1 MNKYRI
7 QDKETGEWSTETYT
21 MEELSA
27 KYKAQEITVRPVQ
40 QDGSEGESRSITPE
54 VREEP
59 SAGLWATTMRNL
71 RTGWTNWSGRS
82 TCREFW
88 VLWLATAII
97 YALFRLAFFWME
109 EEPCF
114 AILDVVVC
122 VALFI
127 PVLSCMVRRRHDV
140 GKSGSWLLYCS
151 PLLFLVHSA
160 VLGMFIFTNY
170 GIEHYEW
177 FAGEEDDL
185 VVSHGQDWLAN
196 LYLWFNQ
203 LYGGG
208 IHRYDYS
215 YGSGFY
221 YEVSRWDDSSPLLTS
236 ILLVLFALVF
246 ILMMRDSQKGTNQ
259 WGVSPKYGEDGTKCP
274 PVDVTSAGMFKL
286 TGRLFSK
293 TWSDWHGRATRR
305 EYWLG
310 SLGVFIC
317 QLPMFSLLE
326 AMFSMHRH
334 LDHYPMQMLLAI
346 VLYAVNLLVFG
357 AVGWNA
363 CARRLHDTGR
373 SGWWV
378 LASILPVFNIVV
390 LIFTLL
396 DSAPG
401 RNKYGLSVKYP
412 FSDEDV
418 AQMKQLGVSAKQYVF
433 LKATKA
439 MEASKDASKA

>member
-1 MNKYRI
+1 MNKYSA
-7 QDKETGEWSTETYT
+7 QDKATGAYNPNT
-21 MEELSA
+21 
-27 KYKAQEITVRPVQ
+27 
-40 QDGSEGESRSITPE
+40 
-54 VREEP
+54 
-59 SAGLWATTMRNL
+59 AGLWAVTMRNL
-71 RTGWTNWSGRS
+71 RIGWTDWHGRS
-82 TCREFW
+82 TRREFW

-97 YALFRLAFFWME
+97 YALFRFAFFWME
-109 EEPCF
+109 AEPCF

-127 PVLSCMVRRRHDV
+127 PALSCMVRRLHDV
-140 GKSGSWLLYCS
+140 GKGGSWLLCCA

-160 VLGMFIFTNY
+160 VLGLFCFTKY

-177 FAGEEDDL
+177 FAGEEDGL

-215 YGSGFY
+215 DGSGFY
-221 YEVSRWDDSSPLLTS
+221 YEVSHWDDSSPLLTS
-236 ILLVLFALVF
+236 ILLALFALVF
-246 ILMMRDSQKGTNQ
+246 ILMVRDSQKGTNQ
-259 WGVSPKYGEDGTKCP
+259 WGVSPKYGEDGSKCP
-274 PVDVTSAGMFKL
+274 PVDAASAGMFKL

-317 QLPMFSLLE
+317 QLPMFVLVGLVFSLNLG
-326 AMFSMHRH
+326 H
-334 LDHYPMQMLLAI
+334 DYKMLLAV

-378 LASILPVFNIVV
+378 LASVLPVFNIVV

-418 AQMKQLGVSAKQYVF
+418 AQMKQLGVSAKQYAF
-433 LKATKA
+433 LKASKA

>member
-7 QDKETGEWSTETYT
+7 QDKETGEWSTGTYT

-40 QDGSEGESRSITPE
+40 QDGSEGEPRSITPE
-54 VREEP
+54 AREEP
-59 SAGLWATTMRNL
+59 SAGLWTTTMRNL
-71 RTGWTNWSGRS
+71 GHGWTNWGGRS
-82 TCREFW
+82 TRREFW

-109 EEPCF
+109 WQPCF
-114 AILDVVVC
+114 AILDAVVC

-140 GKSGSWLLYCS
+140 GKSGGWLLYCS

-160 VLGMFIFTNY
+160 VLGLFCFTEY
-170 GIEHYEW
+170 GIDHYKW
-177 FAGEEDDL
+177 FAGEADYSVTYHD
-185 VVSHGQDWLAN
+185 QDWLAN

-215 YGSGFY
+215 NGSGFY
-221 YEVSRWDDSSPLLTS
+221 YEIIDWVESSPLLSS
-236 ILLVLFALVF
+236 ILLALFALVF
-246 ILMMRDSQKGTNQ
+246 ILMMRDSQKGSNQ

-317 QLPMFSLLE
+317 QLPMSLLVVLMFTLRYPD
-326 AMFSMHRH
+326 AM
-334 LDHYPMQMLLAI
+334 QTLLAF

-357 AVGWNA
+357 SVGWNA

-418 AQMKQLGVSAKQYVF
+418 AQMKRLGLSAKQYVF

-439 MEASKDASKA
+439 MEASKDASMA

>member
-7 QDKETGEWSTETYT
+7 QDKETGEWSTGTYT
-21 MEELSA
+21 MEELTV

-40 QDGSEGESRSITPE
+40 QDGREGEPRSITPE
-54 VREEP
+54 ASEEP

-71 RTGWTNWSGRS
+71 GHGWTNWSGRS
-82 TCREFW
+82 TRREFW

-97 YALFRLAFFWME
+97 YALFRLAFIWME
-109 EEPCF
+109 EESCF

-140 GKSGSWLLYCS
+140 GKSGGWLLYCS
-151 PLLFLVHSA
+151 PLLFLVHS
-160 VLGMFIFTNY
+160 VTMGLLSFPSQY
-170 GIEHYEW
+170 WW
-177 FAGEEDDL
+177 FAGLRHLDLEDYGLGYDW
-185 VVSHGQDWLAN
+185 VSS
-196 LYLWFNQ
+196 LYLWFYQ
-203 LYGGG
+203 LSNSF
-208 IHRYDYS
+208 RW
-215 YGSGFY
+215 
-221 YEVSRWDDSSPLLTS
+221 YESSPLLSS

-246 ILMMRDSQKGTNQ
+246 ILMMHDSQKGTNQ

-310 SLGVFIC
+310 GIGVFIC
-317 QLPMFSLLE
+317 QLPMFSLLG
-326 AMFSMHRH
+326 AMFSIRH

-357 AVGWNA
+357 AVGWNS

-412 FSDEDV
+412 ISDEDV
-418 AQMKQLGVSAKQYVF
+418 AQMKQLGISTKQYLF
-433 LKATKA
+433 LKASNA